1 MHVAW
6 ASFIFAFAAPVTAV
20 TVAIFFASEVAASSP
35 EVVRN
40 VPRRQQASRPLPT
53 AIANDTTKNEACHV
67 A

>member
-6 ASFIFAFAAPVTAV
+6 ASFMSAFAAPVTAV
-20 TVAIFFASEVAASSP
+20 TVAIFFASVVAARSP
-35 EVVRN
+35 EVVRI

-53 AIANDTTKNEACHV
+53 AIANDTPKNEACHV

>member
-6 ASFIFAFAAPVTAV
+6 ASFTLISAAPVTAV
-20 TVAIFFASEVAASSP
+20 SVAAFIASVVAARSP
-35 EVVRN
+35 EAVRI
-40 VPRRQQASRPLPT
+40 VPRRQPASRPLPT